1 MHYEPVSVPIRRLW
15 RARRRCRSG
24 YGHSA
29 FRSIVEPANCRRRII
44 GLRRLL
50 KHTSGD
56 ATFTTWRPR
65 TGNGCMAFDSHAFAL
80 CKLSLTNQ
88 PYLNAATLE
97 PAGRAPARQKIL
109 PDFAP
114 SRRFS
119 SLSFVNMVRE
129 EKLRQVKRP
138 GAAAQTI
145 PSLLI
150 GNLAGV
156 RARNN

>member
-88 PYLNAATLE
+88 PYLNAGDLGAC
-97 PAGRAPARQKIL
+97 G
-109 PDFAP
+109 
-114 SRRFS
+114 
-119 SLSFVNMVRE
+119 
-129 EKLRQVKRP
+129 P
-138 GAAAQTI
+138 GACPTK
-145 PSLLI
+145 
-150 GNLAGV
+150 NLARFCSVSSIFFPFIRQYGEGRKASPSETSGGGSTNDTFAV
-156 RARNN
+156 NR